1 MMLHAGIDLHKK
13 FSVVS
18 VIDDDGQL
26 LAKGERLDNDEAE
39 IRDFLASFD
48 SEVRV
53 VLEAGPN
60 WNWMC
65 DLLDEMGLEN
75 KLAHPYRTKAIGSAK
90 IKTDKLDS
98 IVLAKLLRS
107 DFIAAAYKADHA
119 TRQLR
124 ELVRMRAY
132 LVRSR
137 AGYKNKVHAVL
148 TRMNIPNPFSD
159 LFGKKGIGY
168 LKGLELS
175 PAYRESVDAYLLIIE
190 AFGVQIDR
198 ADTLV
203 HEKFCERADA
213 QLLATVPGIG
223 EFLALMIAGEIGD
236 ISRFSSAKGLA
247 SYSGLVPSTS
257 QSGNTLRHGK
267 ITRQGSVWLRYALV
281 EATIHAVGKPGPLR
295 TYFGRLSAK
304 KGNKVARAAA
314 ARKLCTYVYHMLK
327 EEQTYSQVIAFGRGD
342 PG

>member
-1 MMLHAGIDLHKK
+1 MLHAGMDLHKK

-18 VIDDDGQL
+18 VIDDDGEL
-26 LAKGERLDNDEAE
+26 LARGQRLDNDEAE
-39 IRDFLASFD
+39 VRDFLSGFD

-90 IKTDKLDS
+90 IKTDTLDS
-98 IVLAKLLRS
+98 LVLAKLLRS
-107 DFIAAAYKADHA
+107 DFIAEAYKADRE

-137 AGYKNKVHAVL
+137 TGYKNKVHAVL

-159 LFGKKGIGY
+159 LFSKKGTTY
-168 LKGLELS
+168 LRGLELA
-175 PAYRESVDAYLLIIE
+175 PAYRDSVDAYLGMIE
-190 AFGVQIDR
+190 ALGAQIDR
-198 ADTLV
+198 ADALV
-203 HEKFCERADA
+203 HEKFCGRGDA

-257 QSGNTLRHGK
+257 QSGNTTHHGK
-267 ITRQGSVWLRYALV
+267 MTRQGSVWLRYALV
-281 EATIHAVGKPGPLR
+281 EATIHAVRKPGPLR
-295 TYFGRLSAK
+295 TFYARLSAK

-314 ARKLCTYVYHMLK
+314 ARKLCTYVYHMLN
-327 EEQTYSQVIAFGRGD
+327 EQKTYDEVMAFGRGD
-342 PG
+342 LG